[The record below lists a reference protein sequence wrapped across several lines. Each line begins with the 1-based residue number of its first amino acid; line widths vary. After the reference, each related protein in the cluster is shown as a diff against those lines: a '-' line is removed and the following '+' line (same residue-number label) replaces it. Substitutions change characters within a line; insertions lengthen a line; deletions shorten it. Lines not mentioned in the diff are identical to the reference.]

1 VIPQRPLPA
10 SLLLMALH
18 IFRKLCACQRP
29 AFALCD
35 WKDSSHKSGTCD
47 QPVCAWHAKEVLPGK
62 FLCPRHWLEYDRR
75 RRKFSA
81 SQLEALFMEA
91 A

>member
-1 VIPQRPLPA
+1 VIQRPLPS
-10 SLLLMALH
+10 SLLLLGLH
-18 IFRKLCACQRP
+18 IFRKQCDCQRP

-35 WKDSSHKSGTCD
+35 CKDQTHKSGTCD
-47 QPVCAWHAKEVLPGK
+47 QPICGMHAKQVLPGK
-62 FLCPRHWLEYDRR
+62 FLCPRHWLKYDRR

-81 SQLEALFMEA
+81 SQLEARFMEA